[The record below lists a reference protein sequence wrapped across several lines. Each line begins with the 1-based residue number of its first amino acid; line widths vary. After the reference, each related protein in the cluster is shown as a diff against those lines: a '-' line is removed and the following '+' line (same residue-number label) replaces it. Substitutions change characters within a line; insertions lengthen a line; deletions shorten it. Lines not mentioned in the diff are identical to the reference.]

1 MPDVDDP
8 SVILFA
14 IRAGDPTA
22 SDRFAEHYAPPLRAT
37 LRVKFP
43 FVPPEEL
50 ADAANDALL
59 FLIMNPE
66 RYQPERGAGI
76 LTFLI
81 TIATRRVLDIL
92 RTAKR
97 RSMRE
102 NAVGGA
108 VELELCSAN
117 NEKYRELETNT
128 TDDPDALS
136 PEVAQWLEEVLPD
149 PRDRRLLDLIMEGR
163 ADVADVATLVGIAHL
178 SPTQQQAEWK
188 RQRDRLLARIRR
200 RREEF
205 RRMLYEDK

>member
-1 MPDVDDP
+1 MLSVDELLPLHHALLD
-8 SVILFA
+8 
-14 IRAGDPTA
+14 GDPTA

-59 FLIMNPE
+59 FLIVNPD
-66 RYQPERGAGI
+66 RYQPERGASI
-76 LTFLI
+76 LTFLV
-81 TIATRRVLDIL
+81 TIATRRVLDML
-92 RTAKR
+92 RSAQR
-97 RSMRE
+97 RGKRE
-102 NAVGGA
+102 NAVGGT

-117 NEKYRELETNT
+117 NQQESGLETNL

-163 ADVADVATLVGIAHL
+163 ADVADVATLLDIAHL
-178 SPTQQQAEWK
+178 SPPQQQAEWK